1 MAAGVAGSR
10 RVTAVSASDHLL
22 GFTAVSGRGEI
33 FVAGGKV
40 VKNVTGY
47 DLPKLMA
54 GSWGRLAAMTE
65 MKIKV
70 LPRPRVV
77 ATLAADGLD
86 SRQAPA
92 AMARA
97 LGSHAAVSSAPHP
110 PAAAHYSPASTS
122 LPLPG
127 FEPSVEA
134 RS

>member
-10 RVTAVSASDHLL
+10 RVTAGSARDHLL

-65 MKIKV
+65 MTINV

-77 ATLAADGLD
+77 ATLDAEGLE
-86 SRQAPA
+86 SRQAHP

-97 LGSHAAVSSAPHP
+97 LGRTAEVSSAAHL
-110 PAAAHYSPASTS
+110 PAAAHTAIGRASGRDT
-122 LPLPG
+122 G
-127 FEPSVEA
+127 GCSV
-134 RS
+134 

>member
-1 MAAGVAGSR
+1 MLAFEPWDHGPLFGVEAGAGTIGGVMAAGVAGSR
-10 RVTAVSASDHLL
+10 RVTAGSARDHLL

-65 MKIKV
+65 MTIKV

-77 ATLAADGLD
+77 ATLRSEEHTSELQ
-86 SRQAPA
+86 SLMRI
-92 AMARA
+92 
-97 LGSHAAVSSAPHP
+97 SYAV
-110 PAAAHYSPASTS
+110 
-122 LPLPG
+122 
-127 FEPSVEA
+127 FC
-134 RS
+134 